1 MQTWPRSQNSVV
13 ASVFTWPQS
22 NRIGRPF
29 TRQFTPGERPAL
41 CFVTAFTTI
50 FYSIIRIKQIE
61 SAFATQ
67 YTDKSMTKRNNLLS
81 VLLSLI
87 LLSAIILLVLNAMRQ
102 QELNTTSQELA
113 IELTQRILSRDPET
127 QVPNVQALLDNA
139 HPSLLQRRSTAS
151 STAYIAMVFK
161 NLGELEVIENISGA
175 SETPL
180 LVFSDVLPRAA
191 YVLEAVFANGSSTVE
206 IQLIFDQD
214 RWSVIDFSVK
224 SSLMVL

>member
-1 MQTWPRSQNSVV
+1 
-13 ASVFTWPQS
+13 
-22 NRIGRPF
+22 
-29 TRQFTPGERPAL
+29 
-41 CFVTAFTTI
+41 
-50 FYSIIRIKQIE
+50 
-61 SAFATQ
+61 
-67 YTDKSMTKRNNLLS
+67 
-81 VLLSLI
+81 
-87 LLSAIILLVLNAMRQ
+87 
-102 QELNTTSQELA
+102 
-113 IELTQRILSRDPET
+113 
-127 QVPNVQALLDNA
+127 
-139 HPSLLQRRSTAS
+139 
-151 STAYIAMVFK
+151 MVFK